1 MQAASAMNLESLN
14 LAYAVSGLLGGFL
27 VGLTGVGG
35 GSLMT
40 PLLVLLFGI
49 SPSTAVGTDLLYA
62 SITKICGIPVH
73 ARKGNIDW
81 RATAWLT
88 AGSAP
93 AALATV
99 LLLNRIKAGPG
110 FESTLKTAVGIA
122 LVITA
127 LAILWRATR
136 QGILS
141 FTGTRSLAQAADAAP
156 SAIPPMRYPVIA
168 TVATGVVLGALVT
181 LSSIGAGAIG
191 TVALVF
197 LYPRFPISRI
207 VGTDIAHAV
216 PLTMIAGL
224 GHLALGHVDFPLLI
238 NLLVGSIPGIWLG
251 SHASAGI
258 PERWSRPIL
267 ALLLLTVSTRMI
279 GH

>member
-1 MQAASAMNLESLN
+1 MDLFSFDPAFAL
-14 LAYAVSGLLGGFL
+14 SGLATGFL

-49 SPSTAVGTDLLYA
+49 APSTAVGTDLLYA
-62 SITKICGIPVH
+62 SITKVTGIPVH
-73 ARKGNIDW
+73 ARKGHIDW
-81 RATAWLT
+81 RVAGWLT
-88 AGSAP
+88 LGSAP
-93 AALATV
+93 AALAMVV
-99 LLLNRIKAGPG
+99 LLSHLHTGKA
-110 FESTLKTAVGIA
+110 FESILKTSVGVA

-127 LAILWRATR
+127 AAILWRASR

-141 FTGTRSLAQAADAAP
+141 FTGGPEPEPALAPAALLPGA
-156 SAIPPMRYPVIA
+156 SGSTYPVWM
-168 TVATGVVLGALVT
+168 TVLTGAVLGALVT
-181 LSSIGAGAIG
+181 MSSIGAGAIG

-197 LYPRFPISRI
+197 LYPRFRITRI

-216 PLTMIAGL
+216 PLTLIAGL
-224 GHLALGHVDFPLLI
+224 GHLGLGHVNGPLLV
-238 NLLVGSIPGIWLG
+238 NLLIGSIPGIWLG

-267 ALLLLTVSTRMI
+267 AVLLLTISARMI
-279 GH
+279 AH

>member
-1 MQAASAMNLESLN
+1 MDAFSFDPGFAL
-14 LAYAVSGLLGGFL
+14 SGLVTGFL

-62 SITKICGIPVH
+62 SITKLTGIPVH
-73 ARKGNIDW
+73 ARKGHINW
-81 RATAWLT
+81 KVVGWLT

-93 AALATV
+93 AALITV
-99 LLLNRIKAGPG
+99 GVLSRLHTSKA
-110 FESTLKTAVGIA
+110 FENILKTSVGVA

-127 LAILWRATR
+127 AAILWRASR

-141 FTGTRSLAQAADAAP
+141 FTGGPESAPERAATLP
-156 SAIPPMRYPVIA
+156 SADSPYPLAA
-168 TVATGVVLGALVT
+168 TVLTGAVLGALVT
-181 LSSIGAGAIG
+181 MSSIGAGAIG

-224 GHLALGHVDFPLLI
+224 GHLSLGHVNLPLLF
-238 NLLVGSIPGIWLG
+238 NLLIGSIPGIWLG

-267 ALLLLTVSTRMI
+267 AALLLTISGKMI
-279 GH
+279 LH